1 MSAVRILADRVGKKF
16 CRSRRAALYAL
27 QDFAYRA
34 VGRVPPVALR
44 EDEFW
49 AVQEVTLAVM
59 PGECLGVVGPNGAGK
74 STLLRLLAG
83 DYRPDT
89 GRVEVRG
96 AVKSLIRLGSGL
108 QPQLTG
114 RENIYW
120 KCAERGLGKRD
131 TDARLEDIVA
141 FAELDAA
148 LDRPVRQYSDGMY
161 ARLEFAIATC
171 TAVDVLLIDEVLA
184 VGDIAFQVRCL
195 DRLNA
200 LKREG
205 TTLVF
210 VSHAEM
216 NMRQVADRCLLLF
229 DGQVREQGIPEM
241 VFQRYYEAVGYR
253 KPSPGTG
260 PRSQCRPADF
270 GEKGFRITDFA
281 SSGRSAGPSPVV
293 AGHSAVLRLGYE
305 SSASFESFS
314 LRLEFWDADG
324 VLVATSSCRET
335 ERLNLPSGWG
345 WLVADLPFLGLRPGP
360 YDVAIRATA
369 AGCDIAYQG
378 SIGKLRVVPAAAEV
392 GDSGFAL
399 IEARFSLDS
408 SDRGDRS

>member
-1 MSAVRILADRVGKKF
+1 VSAVRILADRIGKKF

-27 QDFAYRA
+27 QDFACRA
-34 VGRVPPVALR
+34 VGRVPPAVLR
-44 EDEFW
+44 QDEFW
-49 AVQEVTLAVM
+49 AVREVTLGVRS
-59 PGECLGVVGPNGAGK
+59 GECLGVIGPNGAGK

-114 RENIYW
+114 HENIYW
-120 KCAERGLGKRD
+120 KCAERGLSKRD
-131 TDARLEDIVA
+131 TDACLEDIVA

-171 TAVDVLLIDEVLA
+171 TPIDVFLIDEVLA

-195 DRLNA
+195 DRINA

-205 TTLVF
+205 TALVF

-216 NMRQVADRCLLLF
+216 NMRQVADRCLLLL
-229 DGQVREQGIPEM
+229 DGQMREQGVPER
-241 VFQRYYEAVGYR
+241 VFQQYYEAVGYR
-253 KPSPGTG
+253 EPRSGTG
-260 PRSQCRPADF
+260 LRSPRRPTDF
-270 GEKGFRITDFA
+270 GEKAFRITDFA
-281 SSGRSAGPSPVV
+281 SGSRPVV
-293 AGHSAVLRLGYE
+293 AAQPIVLQLGYE
-305 SSASFESFS
+305 SAASFESFS

-335 ERLNLPSGWG
+335 EGLNLPSGRG
-345 WLVADLPFLGLRPGP
+345 WLLVDLPFFGLRPGS
-360 YDVAIRATA
+360 YDVAIRATV
-369 AGCDIAYQG
+369 AGRDAAYQG
-378 SIGKLRVVPAAAEV
+378 SIGKLGVVPAAAEV
-392 GDSGFAL
+392 EDRGFAL
-399 IEARFSLDS
+399 LEAKFSLGS
-408 SDRGDRS
+408 SIREAHS

>member
-1 MSAVRILADRVGKKF
+1 MSAVRILADHLGKKF

-27 QDFAYRA
+27 EDFAYRA
-34 VGRVPPVALR
+34 VGRVPPPVLR
-44 EDEFW
+44 QDEFW

-74 STLLRLLAG
+74 STLLRLFAG
-83 DYRPDT
+83 DYRPDA

-96 AVKSLIRLGSGL
+96 AVKSLIRLGRGL

-120 KCAERGLGKRD
+120 KCAEQGLGKRD
-131 TDARLEDIVA
+131 MDARLEDIVA

-195 DRLNA
+195 DRINA
-200 LKREG
+200 LKLEG

-216 NMRQVADRCLLLF
+216 NLRQVADRCLLLF
-229 DGQVREQGIPEM
+229 DGQVRDQDIPEV
-241 VFQRYYEAVGYR
+241 VFQRYHEMVGYR

-260 PRSQCRPADF
+260 PRSQRRPADF
-270 GEKGFRITDFA
+270 GGRGFRITDFA
-281 SSGRSAGPSPVV
+281 SSGRSAGPAPVV

-314 LRLEFWDADG
+314 LRLEFWDAEG

-335 ERLNLPSGWG
+335 ERLNLPSGRG
-345 WLVADLPFLGLRPGP
+345 WLVADLPFLGLRPGH

-369 AGCDIAYQG
+369 AGRDIAYQG
-378 SIGKLRVVPAAAEV
+378 SIGRLRVVPAAAEV

-399 IEARFSLDS
+399 IETRFSLDS
-408 SDRGDRS
+408 SDRGE